1 MTKVELLDAVNKY
14 NIASKSVYIAVGGDG
29 TLLQA
34 VRDNP
39 DKVIIPVRDYG
50 NCSRHQ
56 LEDIVDDLVNS
67 PKKAKALPS
76 SLKVE
81 VMPRIRY
88 MYRDPVSNSPKDSA
102 PALAEIAFKSVDITA
117 AVRFD
122 VYVNGHLYLEN
133 VIADGLVAATPL
145 GSHGY
150 FKSIARTMFYE
161 GIGIAFIAPT
171 YGICNLVLKSTDNV
185 IVNFKRDV
193 ELNMSSDKTVE
204 KAFFKAGQC
213 LTISNA
219 CDNVSIAGY
228 STFMCTDCRKGRNST
243 VINDQYFVG
252 CTPDYSNENDL

>member
-1 MTKVELLDAVNKY
+1 MDNREIEEAVAKY
-14 NIASKSVYIAVGGDG
+14 NASSKSVYIAVGGDG

-39 DKVIIPVRDYG
+39 KKVIIPVRNYG
-50 NCSRHQ
+50 NCSSHQ
-56 LEDIVDDLVNS
+56 LEDIVNDLVNS
-67 PKKAKALPS
+67 PKKPKSLPS
-76 SLKVE
+76 SLKID
-81 VMPRIRY
+81 VMPRLRY
-88 MYRDPVSNSPKDSA
+88 MYRKNGLPVDSA
-102 PALAEIAFKSVDITA
+102 PALAEIAFKSIDITS

-171 YGICNLVLKSTDNV
+171 YGICNLVLKSADSV
-185 IVNFKRDV
+185 IVRFRRDIEV
-193 ELNMSSDKTVE
+193 NLSSDKTVE
-204 KAFFKAGQC
+204 TVKFKEGDC
-213 LTISNA
+213 LNIGDA

-228 STFMCTDCRKGRNST
+228 STFMCPDCRRGRNST

-252 CTPDYSNENDL
+252 CTPDYSKENDL

>member
-1 MTKVELLDAVNKY
+1 MDRRDIDKAVAKY
-14 NIASKSVYIAVGGDG
+14 NAESKNVFIAVGGDG

-39 DKVIIPVRDYG
+39 KKVILPLRNYG
-50 NCSRHQ
+50 NCDCHK

-67 PKKAKALPS
+67 PKKSKSLPAEI
-76 SLKVE
+76 KID
-81 VMPRIRY
+81 VMPRLRY
-88 MYRDPVSNSPKDSA
+88 MRRGANDEPIDSL
-102 PALAEIAFKSVDITA
+102 PALAEIAFKSTDITS

-171 YGICNLVLKSTDNV
+171 YGICNLVLKSSDNV
-185 IVNFKRDV
+185 IVRFRRDV
-193 ELNMSSDKTVE
+193 EVNLSSDKTVE
-204 KAFFKAGQC
+204 TVKFKDGDC
-213 LTISNA
+213 LTISDA

-228 STFMCTDCRKGRNST
+228 SIFMCSDCRKNRNST

-252 CTPDYSNENDL
+252 CTPDYSKKEDL